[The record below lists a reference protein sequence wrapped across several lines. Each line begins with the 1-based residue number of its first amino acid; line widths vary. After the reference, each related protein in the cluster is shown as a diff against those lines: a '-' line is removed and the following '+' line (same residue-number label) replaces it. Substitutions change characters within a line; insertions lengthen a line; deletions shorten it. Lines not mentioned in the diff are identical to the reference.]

1 MHKAFSPP
9 DVIEKVDRECRT
21 AGIGCVECKR
31 LLFEHMMAEL
41 KPIQERAKALFAEP
55 GAVSQTLLEGAQ
67 KAKKIAAG
75 VMKEVLNA
83 TGIR

>member
-1 MHKAFSPP
+1 
-9 DVIEKVDRECRT
+9 
-21 AGIGCVECKR
+21 
-31 LLFEHMMAEL
+31 MMAEL